1 MLIILSWSITFEISP
16 KPPRVQGLSP
26 GFHWYFISG
35 VWSLTPIKH
44 ANKFKEL
51 NPCLEDLKEDQL
63 DDLEG
68 EHQEATSGGM
78 STEGAHLEEIPKDD
92 SRMEEQEAQE
102 HEDTQE
108 ITESVSN
115 DFESEFQKNI
125 RRLMPNFCSEALRT
139 S

>member
-1 MLIILSWSITFEISP
+1 M
-16 KPPRVQGLSP
+16 
-26 GFHWYFISG
+26 
-35 VWSLTPIKH
+35 TPIKH

-78 STEGAHLEEIPKDD
+78 STEGAHLEEIPEDD

-125 RRLMPNFCSEALRT
+125 RRLMTNFCSEALRT

>member
-1 MLIILSWSITFEISP
+1 M
-16 KPPRVQGLSP
+16 
-26 GFHWYFISG
+26 
-35 VWSLTPIKH
+35 TPIKH

-68 EHQEATSGGM
+68 EHQETTSSGM
-78 STEGAHLEEIPKDD
+78 STKGAHLEEIPKDD